1 MAHRL
6 LIGKGMITL
15 NLKRIFLVLTLLP
28 LFAVAADDCALS
40 DPTLTVQAYTVNPQ
54 TERVK
59 MYWQKANGEA
69 WGTLHALLADMNS
82 QGQVQMAMNGGIYDE
97 SYAPL
102 GLYIENGQQK
112 VALNLASGEGN
123 FFIRPGGVFY
133 VAGDKVG
140 IVRLDAFKTSKEI
153 QFAVQSGPM
162 LMENGVINPR
172 IHPNVASRKIRNG
185 VGINKQGNAVFLLSQ
200 QATNFYDFA
209 CYAKAKLNVEQLLYL
224 DGTIS
229 HMYMKG
235 GAIPWQR
242 YPFVTMIS
250 VEWKGKHCTLEEA
263 RQTGTGYTAG
273 KSSDK

>member
-15 NLKRIFLVLTLLP
+15 NLKRIFLALTLLP

-40 DPTLTVQAYTVNPQ
+40 DPALTVQAYTVNPQ

-69 WGTLHALLADMNS
+69 WGTLHALLADINR

-133 VAGDKVG
+133 VAGDK
-140 IVRLDAFKTSKEI
+140 EI
-153 QFAVQSGPM
+153 P
-162 LMENGVINPR
+162 
-172 IHPNVASRKIRNG
+172 
-185 VGINKQGNAVFLLSQ
+185 
-200 QATNFYDFA
+200 
-209 CYAKAKLNVEQLLYL
+209 
-224 DGTIS
+224 
-229 HMYMKG
+229 
-235 GAIPWQR
+235 
-242 YPFVTMIS
+242 
-250 VEWKGKHCTLEEA
+250 
-263 RQTGTGYTAG
+263 
-273 KSSDK
+273 

>member
-15 NLKRIFLVLTLLP
+15 NLKRIFLTFTLLP

-112 VALNLASGEGN
+112 V
-123 FFIRPGGVFY
+123 
-133 VAGDKVG
+133 
-140 IVRLDAFKTSKEI
+140 KEKADYI
-153 QFAVQSGPM
+153 
-162 LMENGVINPR
+162 
-172 IHPNVASRKIRNG
+172 
-185 VGINKQGNAVFLLSQ
+185 
-200 QATNFYDFA
+200 
-209 CYAKAKLNVEQLLYL
+209 AKAN
-224 DGTIS
+224 
-229 HMYMKG
+229 
-235 GAIPWQR
+235 
-242 YPFVTMIS
+242 
-250 VEWKGKHCTLEEA
+250 
-263 RQTGTGYTAG
+263 TAQG
-273 KSSDK
+273 VSRFLKEHILSYHNK

>member
-1 MAHRL
+1 
-6 LIGKGMITL
+6 
-15 NLKRIFLVLTLLP
+15 
-28 LFAVAADDCALS
+28 
-40 DPTLTVQAYTVNPQ
+40 
-54 TERVK
+54 
-59 MYWQKANGEA
+59 A

-185 VGINKQGNAVFLLSQ
+185 VGINKHGNAVFLLSQ

-250 VEWKGKHCTLEEA
+250 VERKG
-263 RQTGTGYTAG
+263 
-273 KSSDK
+273 

>member
-15 NLKRIFLVLTLLP
+15 NLKRIFLALTLLP

-102 GLYIENGQQK
+102 GLYIENG
-112 VALNLASGEGN
+112 
-123 FFIRPGGVFY
+123 
-133 VAGDKVG
+133 
-140 IVRLDAFKTSKEI
+140 
-153 QFAVQSGPM
+153 
-162 LMENGVINPR
+162 VINPR

-185 VGINKQGNAVFLLSQ
+185 VGINKHGNAVFVLSQ

-250 VEWKGKHCTLEEA
+250 VERKG
-263 RQTGTGYTAG
+263 
-273 KSSDK
+273 